1 MVLALP
7 NANTNYLQLYGQA
20 SAALVVERR
29 DPCYGAALPEIHAK
43 RGQEGIAVERLDAEL
58 ADEIQRAVD
67 ARRDD
72 TVQLLKDLV
81 RVPSVTGEEGAVQE
95 VVEHAFRARGLAVD
109 RWEATPEEA
118 SPYTDHVGEQ
128 DTYSGRPNVVGVRA
142 GLGKGTS
149 ILLNA
154 HVDTVAS
161 GDRAAWSRDP
171 LSADVEGDLLYGR
184 GSCDMKGGLVTHLA
198 ALDALEELGIE
209 LRGDVSVAATV
220 GEENGGLGA
229 LSTVLRG
236 YRADAALITEPTR
249 LALVPAQGGSLV
261 FRLTVTGRSA
271 HAAVR
276 DEGVS
281 ALEKF
286 LPIFEDLRAVER
298 ERNETLSHPHYEH
311 LRNKVPVNVGVVRA
325 GNWASTVPES
335 LVAEGRI
342 GLIPGEEVEPFRELV
357 EERIGAVANRDPWLE
372 ENPPL
377 LEWFGGQF
385 APAEVPPDA
394 PICEAVK
401 LAHELVTGEKPA
413 VEGAPYG
420 ADMRLF
426 IRFGGMP
433 CVMYGA
439 GDVNVAH
446 APDEHVSITEL
457 LTAAKTVAC
466 LLAEWCDVAQ

>member
-1 MVLALP
+1 MVKRRTILLP
-7 NANTNYLQLYGQA
+7 GCGGHATVPVPA
-20 SAALVVERR
+20 F
-29 DPCYGAALPEIHAK
+29 HAK
-43 RGQEGIAVERLDAEL
+43 RGREGEAVKRLDAEL
-58 ADEIQRAVD
+58 AGEIRRAVD
-67 ARRDD
+67 ARRGDA
-72 TVQLLKDLV
+72 VRLLQDLV
-81 RVPSVTGEEGAVQE
+81 RVPSATGEEGAVQE
-95 VVEHAFRARGLAVD
+95 IVERALQERGLAVD
-109 RWEATPEEA
+109 WWEATPQEI
-118 SPYTDHVGEQ
+118 SPYTDYVGEQ
-128 DTYSGRPNVVGVRA
+128 ETYSGRPNVVGVRA
-142 GLGKGTS
+142 GRGGGRS

-161 GDRAAWSRDP
+161 GDRAAWGRDP

-198 ALDALEELGIE
+198 ALDALEGLGIE

-261 FRLTVTGRSA
+261 FRLTITGRSA

-281 ALEKF
+281 ALETF
-286 LPIFEDLRAVER
+286 LPVFEDLRALER
-298 ERNETLSHPHYEH
+298 ERNDALSHPLYER
-311 LRNKVPVNVGVVRA
+311 LRNKVPINVGVVRA

-357 EERIGAVANRDPWLE
+357 KDRIDAVAESDPWLKE
-372 ENPPL
+372 HPPL

-401 LAHELVTGEKPA
+401 LAHERVTGEKPA
-413 VEGAPYG
+413 VEGVPYG
-420 ADMRLF
+420 ADMRIF
-426 IRFGGMP
+426 IRVGGMP

-446 APDEHVSITEL
+446 APDEHVSVTEL
-457 LTAAKTVAC
+457 MTATKTVAC
-466 LLAEWCDVAQ
+466 LLAEWCGVAA